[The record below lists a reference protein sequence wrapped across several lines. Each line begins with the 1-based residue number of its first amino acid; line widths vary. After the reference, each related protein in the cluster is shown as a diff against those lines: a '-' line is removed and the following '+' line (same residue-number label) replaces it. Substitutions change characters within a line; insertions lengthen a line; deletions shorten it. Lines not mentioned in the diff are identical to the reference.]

1 MMTLTIPL
9 APEAEAALRRRAA
22 ESGKDPVTVA
32 SELLTRV
39 LTRTGGLTQNRLEE
53 ISGRTY
59 EDFRDTGMTEEQLGE
74 ELENIKHADRSRK
87 RGVPFND

>member
-1 MMTLTIPL
+1 MTLTIPL